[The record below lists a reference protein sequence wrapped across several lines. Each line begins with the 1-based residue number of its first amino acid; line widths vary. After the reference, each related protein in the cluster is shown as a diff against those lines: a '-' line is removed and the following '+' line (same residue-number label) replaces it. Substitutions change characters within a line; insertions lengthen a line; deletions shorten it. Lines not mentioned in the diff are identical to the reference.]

1 MSREPWNT
9 GAAQPRGYAAKSPL
23 TKGSRII
30 LLQRER
36 GSCAFPCFRRGRV
49 WAEPRIRVKG
59 RVPCGFLG
67 QRPKPSESLQHTIS
81 TDFQGSF
88 EPFYIGSVFHRSLD
102 TTDLPPDLAHRQKKL
117 LQPFSRKIGSLHRGY
132 DFVRRSKRI
141 DRQHSER
148 RHTVDD
154 GISVLLP

>member
-67 QRPKPSESLQHTIS
+67 QRPKPSESRQHTIS
-81 TDFQGSF
+81 PDFQGSF
-88 EPFYIGSVFHRSLD
+88 DPFYIGSVFHRSLD
-102 TTDLPPDLAHRQKKL
+102 TTLQNLYFAFSTNSLSSLSSEYSFFSKTIPLCSRQISIKHIKIPISIL
-117 LQPFSRKIGSLHRGY
+117 L
-132 DFVRRSKRI
+132 
-141 DRQHSER
+141 
-148 RHTVDD
+148 
-154 GISVLLP
+154 